1 MHIAT
6 DELYFVI
13 DEKNKTIELTDKGID
28 ALTGATEDPQFFVLP
43 DVGSEIAEV
52 ENNAAL
58 SAEEKQQRKDDIMTN
73 YSIKSERVHTVN
85 QLLKAYTLFEKDV
98 DYIILAGA
106 PGFVNKRAEV
116 STEGLNKTQTIKVT
130 ALLDKVGQ

>member
-1 MHIAT
+1 MGT
-6 DELYFVI
+6 DGTNVKLRA
-13 DEKNKTIELTDKGID
+13 DDKGKV
-28 ALTGATEDPQFFVLP
+28 TFV
-43 DVGSEIAEV
+43 A
-52 ENNAAL
+52 
-58 SAEEKQQRKDDIMTN
+58 
-73 YSIKSERVHTVN
+73 
-85 QLLKAYTLFEKDV
+85 EKDV